1 MFAFF
6 TPRQKRFFTFL
17 SMKLQVTRSPQGP
30 FSFFAGSSSVFLDL
44 ERFLFR
50 NNQLFHVLERDY
62 SRISSEDGLEKVK
75 FYLQK
80 AMETFTNFHSYFGH
94 LYDGNLGLISQIF
107 DFIQKTYGRNVPGI
121 YQEIR
126 GFEEKFNLISS
137 SNNLIYEVERIFQY
151 LHEEFPQI
159 DQWPSGSMMYDGNND
174 QIPLQ
179 EKLEL
184 ISNHVQKLSLKNQ

>member
-1 MFAFF
+1 
-6 TPRQKRFFTFL
+6 
-17 SMKLQVTRSPQGP
+17 
-30 FSFFAGSSSVFLDL
+30 
-44 ERFLFR
+44 
-50 NNQLFHVLERDY
+50 
-62 SRISSEDGLEKVK
+62 
-75 FYLQK
+75 
-80 AMETFTNFHSYFGH
+80 METFTNFHSYFGH